1 MLAFLFNNRLMHHLS
16 LPYFLPKTLKCPLP
30 EKGNFR
36 FVSLQS
42 KVGQSLLLRSGKRSN
57 DTSSIVLATSTGA
70 FFKSDAV
77 MRIARGLDGENPIL
91 GIVGQLGPIF
101 PKRFRDAVYNYVAEN
116 RFVFGESDQCRLYD
130 DRFDD
135 RFVPDSLEALWNG
148 Q

>member
-1 MLAFLFNNRLMHHLS
+1 MHHLS

-135 RFVPDSLEALWNG
+135 RFVPDSLEAL
-148 Q
+148 